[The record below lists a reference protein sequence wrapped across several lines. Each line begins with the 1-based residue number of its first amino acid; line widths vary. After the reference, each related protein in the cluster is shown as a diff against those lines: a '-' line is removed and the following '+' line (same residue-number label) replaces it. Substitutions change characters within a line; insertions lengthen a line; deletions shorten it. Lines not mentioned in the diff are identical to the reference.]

1 MFRQQKEILNLQR
14 KITFNRISRIWKYD
28 ETTKD
33 FIKRKAKKMDEI
45 KKKGEEFSEGLKN
58 LIKELKKKQEKN

>member
-45 KKKGEEFSEGLKN
+45 KKNGEEFSEGLKN